1 MQTITT
7 PNGEVLVILPLTEY
21 ERLVDAADVAA
32 ADRVRA
38 DIAAGRDEM
47 VPSAVVDRLLAGEN
61 RIRVWREH
69 RGLSARELARRAGI
83 SAAYVSELESG
94 RKNGRVE
101 PLQRLAVALGV
112 DLDDLVPPVRGE

>member
-61 RIRVWREH
+61 RIRIWREH

-112 DLDDLVPPVRGE
+112 DLDDLVPPVRAE

>member
-32 ADRVRA
+32 AEKVRA

-47 VPSAVVDRLLAGEN
+47 VPAAVVDRLLAGEN

-112 DLDDLVPPVRGE
+112 DLDDLVLPVRSE

>member
-38 DIAAGRDEM
+38 DLAAGRDEM
-47 VPSAVVDRLLAGEN
+47 VPAAVVDRLLAGEN

-83 SAAYVSELESG
+83 SGAYVSELESG

-112 DLDDLVPPVRGE
+112 DLDDLVPPVRAD

>member
-7 PNGEVLVILPLTEY
+7 PSGDVLVILPLAEY

-32 ADRVRA
+32 ADKVRA
-38 DIAAGRDEM
+38 DIAAGRDEV
-47 VPSAVVDRLLAGEN
+47 VPGAVVDRLLAGEN

-94 RKNGRVE
+94 RKSGRVE
-101 PLQRLAVALGV
+101 PLQRLATALGV
-112 DLDDLVPPVRGE
+112 DLDDLVPPVRND